1 MLATIGSRLRYLRLR
16 ARMTQA
22 ELAAALGNL
31 SQGNVSDLERNR
43 YLPSLDTVLAICRY
57 FKVSLDWFLTG
68 EERNS
73 PPPARVDP
81 AFGRRLRE
89 ALQRSG
95 LEPADAAVKLGMDPS
110 QFQAL
115 LGGTV
120 PDPYQLLA
128 LARLTGTD
136 MEWLLTGGETG
147 PLLPPRAEHRPART
161 HRRQAL
167 ARFVAA
173 IASLP
178 LPVLRGLADGEIKV
192 EEVLDPAIWKQLD
205 LD

>member
-1 MLATIGSRLRYLRLR
+1 RLR

-22 ELAAALGNL
+22 QLAAALGKR

-43 YLPSLDTVLAICRY
+43 YLPSLETVLAICRY

-68 EERNS
+68 EERDS
-73 PPPARVDP
+73 RRSQPVDP

-89 ALQRSG
+89 ALRQKG
-95 LEPADAAVKLGMDPS
+95 LEPADAAAALDMDPAEL
-110 QFQAL
+110 QDL
-115 LGGTV
+115 LQGTV
-120 PDPYQLLA
+120 PDPYRLLA
-128 LARLTGTD
+128 LARLTGTN
-136 MEWLLTGGETG
+136 MEWLLTGKVAGSE
-147 PLLPPRAEHRPART
+147 PARPDGLDPSRGRY
-161 HRRQAL
+161 RRAL

-173 IASLP
+173 VASLP
-178 LPVLRGLADGEIKV
+178 VPVLRGLADGEITM

>member
-1 MLATIGSRLRYLRLR
+1 MLATIGGRLRYLRLR

-22 ELAAALGNL
+22 QLAAALGNL

-43 YLPSLDTVLAICRY
+43 YLHSLETVLAICRY

-68 EERNS
+68 EERDS
-73 PPPARVDP
+73 RRSQPVDP

-89 ALQRSG
+89 ALLRSG
-95 LEPADAAVKLGMDPS
+95 LEPADAAVKLEMNPS

-136 MEWLLTGGETG
+136 MEWLLTGKETG
-147 PLLPPRAEHRPART
+147 PSSARPDDSDPARE
-161 HRRQAL
+161 RRQAL

-173 IASLP
+173 VASLP
-178 LPVLRGLADGEIKV
+178 VPVLRGLADGEIAV
-192 EEVLDPAIWKQLD
+192 EQVLDPAIWKQLD